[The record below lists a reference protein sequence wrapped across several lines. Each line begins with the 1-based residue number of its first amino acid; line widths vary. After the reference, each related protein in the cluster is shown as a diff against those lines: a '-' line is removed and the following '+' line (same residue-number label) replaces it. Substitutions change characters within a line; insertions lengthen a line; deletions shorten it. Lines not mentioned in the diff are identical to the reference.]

1 MFLQWQLPVSFGMR
15 SSFDAAGAVDHS
27 LLFDD
32 HECADF
38 ETFSRWR
45 LWILV
50 GKPERTVRSGARPI
64 RIRRIPACD
73 QQNFLPLHFG
83 GIIPALAP
91 AIGKVVGFANAI
103 RKHLISRDKLMPR
116 DR

>member
-15 SSFDAAGAVDHS
+15 SSFDAAGAFDDAS
-27 LLFDD
+27 LFDD

-38 ETFSRWR
+38 DTFSRWR

-50 GKPERTVRSGARPI
+50 GKLERTVRSGARPI

-83 GIIPALAP
+83 GIIPALAR
-91 AIGKVVGFANAI
+91 AIGKLVDFPNAI
-103 RKHLISRDKLMPR
+103 GKHLIG
-116 DR
+116 